1 LDPARAY
8 ECASLMARAAEELR
22 RAAERARELCGEK
35 RWVRDALGSATI
47 STTMQRILEKLER
60 GEPLEEYEL
69 HMISECEEG
78 AASLKSHAQRVE
90 GLARLCRGRG

>member
-1 LDPARAY
+1 LDPARAH

-22 RAAERARELCGEK
+22 RAAERARELCGER
-35 RWVRDALGSATI
+35 RWVRDALGRATI
-47 STTMQRILEKLER
+47 ATSMQRILEKLGR

-69 HMISECEEG
+69 RMLEACEEG
-78 AASLKSHAQRVE
+78 AASLKSHAQQVE